1 MLKGK
6 CMWTKEDER
15 KSSEA
20 LLRDLMEA
28 PEEFIRILGRP
39 RYDRSVAELLGRL
52 ANDSSPESPDEAK
65 APPPWDLIE
74 LDFIVSQKTQAAVR
88 EWAKDTLEI
97 LVKNPTLFSGD
108 QEQTSRIQAELERI
122 VAQSH
127 KKQGT

>member
-1 MLKGK
+1 MLKVRS
-6 CMWTKEDER
+6 MWTKEDDR

-20 LLRDLMEA
+20 MLRDLMEA

-52 ANDSSPESPDEAK
+52 ANASSRESQDEAK
-65 APPPWDLIE
+65 APPSWDLIE

-97 LVKNPTLFSGD
+97 LVKNQTLFSSD
-108 QEQTSRIQAELERI
+108 QEQTSRIKAELERI
-122 VAQSH
+122 VAQSP
-127 KKQGT
+127 KEQGT